1 MTFSATDRDWMV
13 LLDSLARGNCVL
25 LLGPDLPAPG
35 AEPAGAKLITALSN
49 HLAAILN
56 DEERIEVAAPDDF
69 PLVAQLFVDHKSRSE
84 LEVLVT
90 DFYEE
95 HKVSLKSNGG
105 NDPLF
110 ESLAALPFPLVVSSR
125 HDLTLQHFM
134 SKAGRAPIT
143 LSYNFRGTQ
152 QVTIGAERTTAR
164 PLVYHLF
171 GSVSDPASLALTQRD
186 LLDLLQAIASG
197 NPALPTDLRNHFRD
211 KSFLFL
217 GCRLHHYY
225 LRILLHIL
233 GLNRSGQKSFALET
247 ANAESVWSYKVEYRT
262 LKLLDD
268 DTGSFVQ
275 ELQARLRKRFRANGD
290 PLSPVLPATVDRP
303 KVFLSYMQEDEGVT
317 KQLKE
322 SLERHDIESWRDKEG
337 LRGGDRW
344 ANVIDDAI
352 GKDADFFVVVLS
364 QHLRDGV
371 ETYVHLE
378 IERALQRRSRRGA
391 LKFIYPLQVDDDTRL
406 DALDRA
412 GIQSSRLRDFDADVS
427 ELAKDIRR
435 EYAKFQRR

>member
-1 MTFSATDRDWMV
+1 
-13 LLDSLARGNCVL
+13 
-25 LLGPDLPAPG
+25 
-35 AEPAGAKLITALSN
+35 
-49 HLAAILN
+49 
-56 DEERIEVAAPDDF
+56 
-69 PLVAQLFVDHKSRSE
+69 
-84 LEVLVT
+84 
-90 DFYEE
+90 
-95 HKVSLKSNGG
+95 
-105 NDPLF
+105 
-110 ESLAALPFPLVVSSR
+110 
-125 HDLTLQHFM
+125 
-134 SKAGRAPIT
+134 
-143 LSYNFRGTQ
+143 
-152 QVTIGAERTTAR
+152 
-164 PLVYHLF
+164 
-171 GSVSDPASLALTQRD
+171 
-186 LLDLLQAIASG
+186 
-197 NPALPTDLRNHFRD
+197 
-211 KSFLFL
+211 
-217 GCRLHHYY
+217 
-225 LRILLHIL
+225 
-233 GLNRSGQKSFALET
+233 LNRSGQKSFALET

-275 ELQARLRKRFRANGD
+275 ELQARLRKRSRANGD

-352 GKDADFFVVVLS
+352 GKDADFFIVVLS

-412 GIQSSRLRDFDADVS
+412 GIQSSRVRDFDADVS